1 MKMQYCNILSE
12 EGFAGSS
19 YLRGDYLLYSY
30 YPMPQVSKSLS
41 VNNRKHW

>member
-1 MKMQYCNILSE
+1 MRMN
-12 EGFAGSS
+12 EGG
-19 YLRGDYLLYSY
+19 YLLSSY